1 MAQLSKNP
9 QPNILVTDFDTT
21 ELARQLTVMESK
33 LFAAVAPEDLLQTGK
48 KSVPELKAL
57 STLSNQITGWVT
69 DVILH
74 ELDTKHRGAL
84 LKFFIKLAD
93 VSGEAELELIPEMP
107 LAE

>member
-1 MAQLSKNP
+1 
-9 QPNILVTDFDTT
+9 
-21 ELARQLTVMESK
+21 
-33 LFAAVAPEDLLQTGK
+33 LQTGK